1 MGNAHFQIFA
11 SSYMGQ
17 PSLGVEKNN
26 PGLFKPFRQ
35 PKVEGWSFL
44 GTSAV
49 NYVLN
54 EPQ

>member
-1 MGNAHFQIFA
+1 
-11 SSYMGQ
+11 MGQ

-26 PGLFKPFRQ
+26 PGLLQSLWQ

-44 GTSAV
+44 GTAAV
-49 NYVLN
+49 NHVLN